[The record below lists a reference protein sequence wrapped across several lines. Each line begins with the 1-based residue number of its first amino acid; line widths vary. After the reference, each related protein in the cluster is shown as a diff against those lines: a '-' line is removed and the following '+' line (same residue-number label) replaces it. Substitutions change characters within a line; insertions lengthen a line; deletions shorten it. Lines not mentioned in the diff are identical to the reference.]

1 MTDKSTS
8 GERGSRLT
16 TGGWVAVLVLFGL
29 LVWALW
35 YATHAWS
42 ALGDTQIS
50 TAGWIFLAL
59 GVLFTLLVGGGLMA
73 LLFYSSRKNF
83 DR

>member
-1 MTDKSTS
+1 MADKPNPNENT
-8 GERGSRLT
+8 SRLT
-16 TGGWVAVLVLFGL
+16 TGGWVAIFVLFAL

-35 YATHAWS
+35 YATRAWS
-42 ALGDTQIS
+42 ALGNTQIS
-50 TAGWIFLAL
+50 TAGWIFLVM
-59 GVLFTLLVGGGLMA
+59 GVLVTLIVGGGLMA